1 MISEF
6 SFQIPMINYG
16 NKAVGDLI
24 TIFSALLYPINK
36 YTLHTWNVFVHG
48 VQFLLINTEVA
59 VRDLLLVLAGSHQL
73 PCEC

>member
-24 TIFSALLYPINK
+24 TIFSALLYTINIHS
-36 YTLHTWNVFVHG
+36 THSHHTWNVFVHG
-48 VQFLLINTEVA
+48 VQFLLVNAEVT
-59 VRDLLLVLAGSHQL
+59 VRDLLLVLACSDQL
-73 PCEC
+73 P